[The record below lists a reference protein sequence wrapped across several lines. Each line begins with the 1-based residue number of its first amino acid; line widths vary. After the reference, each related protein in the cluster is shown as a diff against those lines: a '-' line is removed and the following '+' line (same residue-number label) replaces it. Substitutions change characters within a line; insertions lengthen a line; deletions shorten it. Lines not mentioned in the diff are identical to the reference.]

1 MPYSSARAGPPI
13 SLSAAQLV
21 LEDPRFER
29 KTRMATIGSG
39 WEKLEVGRRFS
50 RRGVTAEEAPKPP
63 VEEEHTALIHE
74 GCEVEGTLAV
84 ENSLRIQG
92 DFRGRI
98 KARKTVTVDER
109 ASVTGDIQARIVI
122 IHGAVVGDV
131 TASREVVIHATG
143 RLHGDVK
150 APAFQ
155 VERGA
160 FLNGRTEMYRPER
173 VAQSQPEE
181 DLGREVFS

>member
-1 MPYSSARAGPPI
+1 MSTTS
-13 SLSAAQLV
+13 
-21 LEDPRFER
+21 
-29 KTRMATIGSG
+29 SG
-39 WEKLEVGRRFS
+39 WERLEIGRRFG
-50 RRGVTAEEAPKPP
+50 RKAAAAEEASEAQKVPA
-63 VEEEHTALIHE
+63 EEGHTAFIHE
-74 GCEVEGTLAV
+74 GCEVEGTLSV
-84 ENSLRIQG
+84 DNSLRVQG
-92 DFRGRI
+92 EFRGRI

-109 ASVTGDIQARIVI
+109 ATVTGDIEARIVI

-131 TASREVVIHATG
+131 TASREVVIRATG

-173 VAQSQPEE
+173 VAQSQPEDE
-181 DLGREVFS
+181 LGLETSP

>member
-1 MPYSSARAGPPI
+1 MSTI
-13 SLSAAQLV
+13 S
-21 LEDPRFER
+21 
-29 KTRMATIGSG
+29 SG
-39 WEKLEVGRRFS
+39 WEKLEVGRRLG
-50 RRGVTAEEAPKPP
+50 RRGAAAEEAPKSP

-74 GCEVEGTLAV
+74 GCEVEGSLAV
-84 ENSLRIQG
+84 ENSLRVQG

-98 KARKTVTVDER
+98 KARKTVTIDER

-131 TASREVVIHATG
+131 TASREVVIQATG

-173 VAQSQPEE
+173 VAQLQVDE
-181 DLGREVFS
+181 DLGATPIASTHSGEPIDRPRSPDASSC